1 MILKLRQKRKHN
13 FQISQVVQ
21 LNESNRKGKLSR
33 WRQEAKKKK
42 DRERKRREKRKK
54 ERPHGGVARKNN
66 KGIAICSK
74 IKASKT
80 NHPTTE
86 KDAMRNYI
94 TQHVPGTHLTFEQR
108 QTLGADW
115 NRIINA
121 GCRITLRQFAAKHGL
136 RYETWRR
143 EYLRGATGFAIIDPK
158 DRRRRKYC
166 EYDPFAAQDK
176 INENNENKGTKMRV
190 TNQMAFLFKK
200 HVLEEKLSPYDAICH
215 MKKEMPGQR
224 IPCLSTWYKH
234 INTGD
239 VGVRYGETPYHPKK
253 KPKRPKPHPAKTVPG
268 RLTLNDRPDGANKRS
283 RFGHYE
289 MDTIVS
295 STNGRGGLLVLIDR
309 KSRRYIIELLAHVT
323 QDEVVAALKR
333 MIARKSI
340 GKVISITTDNGC
352 EFLDPKKIKEIV
364 GCNVY
369 YTRAYASWEKGT
381 VENCNKLVRRW
392 YPKGT
397 DFSRYTR
404 ADMHK
409 LEHVINSI
417 HRKIF
422 NGKTAYEMDSAYAQV
437 S

>member
-1 MILKLRQKRKHN
+1 
-13 FQISQVVQ
+13 
-21 LNESNRKGKLSR
+21 
-33 WRQEAKKKK
+33 
-42 DRERKRREKRKK
+42 
-54 ERPHGGVARKNN
+54 
-66 KGIAICSK
+66 
-74 IKASKT
+74 
-80 NHPTTE
+80 
-86 KDAMRNYI
+86 
-94 TQHVPGTHLTFEQR
+94 
-108 QTLGADW
+108 
-115 NRIINA
+115 
-121 GCRITLRQFAAKHGL
+121 
-136 RYETWRR
+136 
-143 EYLRGATGFAIIDPK
+143 
-158 DRRRRKYC
+158 
-166 EYDPFAAQDK
+166 
-176 INENNENKGTKMRV
+176 
-190 TNQMAFLFKK
+190 
-200 HVLEEKLSPYDAICH
+200 
-215 MKKEMPGQR
+215 
-224 IPCLSTWYKH
+224 
-234 INTGD
+234 
-239 VGVRYGETPYHPKK
+239 
-253 KPKRPKPHPAKTVPG
+253 
-268 RLTLNDRPDGANKRS
+268 
-283 RFGHYE
+283 